1 MDFLKTLTGK
11 IVSGAVGLAV
21 VAAGISWWQMDA
33 GTRQMLI
40 SGTGRIIAWL
50 GIVLF
55 LPWVTFF
62 VSTWASKK
70 DSNIISAVVVLS
82 YTILELLLLGWLFEW
97 HFPTGVAWTFF
108 AVGGLFAGAYNLLT
122 CDWLAERLR

>member
-1 MDFLKTLTGK
+1 VDFLKTLTGK